1 MSLVDLHTHTYFC
14 DGANSPEDLVLSAIK
29 KGVSVLGIVAHSYT
43 YFDESY
49 CLKLDRYD
57 EFKAEVRK
65 VGEKY
70 KDKIKVLVGIEQD
83 YYSSAKPVG
92 FDFIIGSVHYLKV
105 GEKFYPVDENEEL
118 TKKAIDEGFNGD
130 ALAYAEEYYRTISDV
145 INKTGAD
152 VIGHFDIIAKEK
164 AGGKFIDTTSIRYK
178 NAVDS
183 AIDKLIKTGKIFE
196 INTSRIYKNLSNEP
210 YPTTLIIKKIIE
222 KKGKVIFSSDAHNTN
237 MIAYKF
243 EELEKTLKIK

>member
-14 DGANSPEDLVLSAIK
+14 DGATSPEDLVLSAIE
-29 KGVSVLGIVAHSYT
+29 KGVSTLGIVAHSYT

-57 EFKAEVRK
+57 EFKKEVK
-65 VGEKY
+65 SLAEKY

-83 YYSSAKPVG
+83 YYSNAKPTG

-118 TKKAIDEGFNGD
+118 TKKTIDECFNGD
-130 ALAYAEEYYRTISDV
+130 ALAYAEEYYRTISCV
-145 INKTGAD
+145 TNKTGAD
-152 VIGHFDIIAKEK
+152 VIGHFDIIAKEN
-164 AGGKFIDTTSIRYK
+164 AGGKFIDTTSSRYI

-183 AIDKLIKTGKIFE
+183 AIEKLVKTGKAFE
-196 INTSRIYKNLSNEP
+196 INTSRIYKKLSTEP
-210 YPTTLIIKKIIE
+210 YPKTEIIKKIIE
-222 KKGKVIFSSDAHNTN
+222 KNGKVIFSSDAHSAD

-243 EELEKTLKIK
+243 EELEKTLNIK